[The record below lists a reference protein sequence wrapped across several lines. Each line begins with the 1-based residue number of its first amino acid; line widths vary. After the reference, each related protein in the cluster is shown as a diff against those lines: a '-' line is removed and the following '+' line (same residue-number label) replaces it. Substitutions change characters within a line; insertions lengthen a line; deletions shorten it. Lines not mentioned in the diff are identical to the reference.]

1 MSRNAG
7 QPWGFR
13 LQGGIDFGA
22 PLTISKVNGGSP
34 AANAGLMAGDAVLK
48 INEADALHL
57 RHGDAQ
63 NAIKSGGDNFTFS
76 VNRGSQIRG
85 KSPAPPRKTPE
96 PPPKEPTPQFPGKKD
111 NPEGWET
118 EDTLLSF
125 VHKMD
130 VKEGKVPAIVNAQ
143 FNSPVNIY
151 SEESIAETLSSQTEV
166 LASGVLGVDFKKF
179 EPVDKPV
186 VISDTYKMIHGLQ

>member
-96 PPPKEPTPQFPGKKD
+96 PPPKEPTPQFPGK
-111 NPEGWET
+111 
-118 EDTLLSF
+118 
-125 VHKMD
+125 
-130 VKEGKVPAIVNAQ
+130 EGKVPAIVNAQ

>member
-96 PPPKEPTPQFPGKKD
+96 PPPKEPTPQFPGKKFS
-111 NPEGWET
+111 PIP
-118 EDTLLSF
+118 LSGAAA
-125 VHKMD
+125 
-130 VKEGKVPAIVNAQ
+130 KEGKVPAIVNAQ